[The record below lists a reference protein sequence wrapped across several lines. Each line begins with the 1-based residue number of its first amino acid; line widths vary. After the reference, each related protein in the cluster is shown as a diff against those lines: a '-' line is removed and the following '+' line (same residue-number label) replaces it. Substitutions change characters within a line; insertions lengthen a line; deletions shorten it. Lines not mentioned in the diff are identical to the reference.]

1 MKAMIN
7 GKEVELTETAVVF
20 FEDLTWTEE
29 TDVGGFGITTK
40 NHYPCRLEVKVTD
53 EGLILD
59 LWHKDECVAT
69 FGATAQELVDDLL
82 H

>member
-7 GKEVELTETAVVF
+7 GQEVELTETAVVF
-20 FEDLTWTEE
+20 FEDLTWTEFKRNSKQ
-29 TDVGGFGITTK
+29 DK
-40 NHYPCRLEVKVTD
+40 YHYPCRLEVKVTD

-69 FGATAQELVDDLL
+69 FGGTAQELVDDLC

>member
-7 GKEVELTETAVVF
+7 GQEVELTETAVVF
-20 FEDLTWTEE
+20 FEDLTWDQRENLP
-29 TDVGGFGITTK
+29 GGAVSHM

-69 FGATAQELVDDLL
+69 FGATAQEMVDDLC

>member
-7 GKEVELTETAVVF
+7 GKEIELTETAVVF
-20 FEDLTWTEE
+20 FD
-29 TDVGGFGITTK
+29 GITWDSVKELPGGARMRTS
-40 NHYPCRLEVKVTD
+40 HHPCTLEVKVTD

-59 LWHKDECVAT
+59 IWHKDECIGT
-69 FGATAQELVDDLL
+69 FGATAQELADDLC

>member
-7 GKEVELTETAVVF
+7 GKEIELTETAVVF
-20 FEDLTWTEE
+20 FEDLTWTEP
-29 TDVGGFGITTK
+29 DPDGPV
-40 NHYPCRLEVKVTD
+40 NHYPCRLEIKVTD

-69 FGATAQELVDDLL
+69 FGATAQELVDDLC